1 MKPLVILLC
10 LLFASAV
17 AGAAAPVLTISTNNT
32 PLDRR
37 ALEEL
42 SREAFRRVGLSL
54 ELVGQPSERSLQ
66 SADQGQVDGEG
77 LRIAGLGAQYPNL
90 LQVPEPY
97 IGVSFVAF
105 ARRADAISVERGW
118 ASLEPHRVAFITG
131 WKMFEANAG
140 RARIVS
146 KVSTPEQLF
155 RMLESDR
162 VDLALYTLADG
173 SAVVKKLGMS
183 SIVPLKPSLRDV
195 DMYLYL
201 HRRHEA
207 WVPRIAQALRALKAD
222 GTHAR
227 ILGAIAAE

>member
-1 MKPLVILLC
+1 MMRFVILLC
-10 LLFASAV
+10 LLLASAG
-17 AGAAAPVLTISTNNT
+17 AGAAAPVLTVSTNNT

-42 SREAFRRVGLSL
+42 SREAFRRVGLTL
-54 ELVGQPSERSLQ
+54 ELIVQPSERSLQ
-66 SADQGQVDGEG
+66 AAEQGQVDGEG

-105 ARRADAISVERGW
+105 ARKVDAVSVERGW

-131 WKMFEANAG
+131 WKMFEANATH
-140 RARIVS
+140 ARIVS

-162 VDLALYTLADG
+162 IDLALYTLADG
-173 SAVVKKLGMS
+173 SAILKRLGMT

-195 DMYLYL
+195 NMYLYL

-207 WVPRIAQALRALKAD
+207 WVPRIAQALRAMKSD

-227 ILGAIAAE
+227 ILGVIAAE